1 MTVPS
6 PALARPAPSPTALAP
21 VLAAVVGI
29 ALFTLMDALMKRASL
44 AGGVWPALFAR
55 SVAGALVL
63 APVWRLRGGRWPAG
77 PVLRLHV
84 LRGLLASGMASSFFY
99 GVVIIPLAEG
109 IAISFIAPLIALG
122 LAALVLGEQV
132 RRAAVGAALIGLAG
146 VLVIA
151 WGRLGE
157 PAPRPHAAWGIASIL
172 LSAVLY
178 AWNLIIQRQQAQVAS
193 PLEVALSQNVMIAL
207 VLGLAAPLVAAGSAV
222 LAGDPPGTVEVTL
235 AAMLVPVAGAWPDI
249 LGAALLSSTSLML
262 LSWAYARAEAQRL
275 VPVEYTA
282 FLWSALMGWLWFA
295 EPVTGWTLAGL
306 ALILG
311 GVWLGTRRAAP
322 AADRAAALPP

>member
-1 MTVPS
+1 MTAPS

-29 ALFTLMDALMKRASL
+29 ALFALMDALMKRASL
-44 AGGVWPALFAR
+44 ASGVWPALFAR
-55 SVAGALVL
+55 GVAGALVL
-63 APVWRLRGGRWPAG
+63 APVWRRRGGTWPEPA
-77 PVLRLHV
+77 VLRLHV
-84 LRGLLASGMASSFFY
+84 LRGLVATGSAATFFY
-99 GVVIIPLAEG
+99 GIVIIPLAEG

-122 LAALVLGEQV
+122 LAALILGEQI
-132 RRAAVGAALIGLAG
+132 RRAAIAAALIALGG
-146 VLVIA
+146 VAVIA
-151 WGRLGE
+151 WGRLG
-157 PAPRPHAAWGIASIL
+157 AAVPRPDAVWGIASIL

-178 AWNLIIQRQQAQVAS
+178 AWNLIVQRQQAQVAS
-193 PLEVALSQNVMIAL
+193 PLEVAVSQNVMIAL

-222 LAGDPPGTVEVTL
+222 LAGYPHGTAPFTL
-235 AAMLVPVAGAWPDI
+235 ATMLVPAPAAWPDI

-322 AADRAAALPP
+322 AADAASAPPA